1 MEPDVSQEATTT
13 ETVSPIAPR
22 AGYIFSVLEI
32 SPAPRRRRPRAPRI
46 HQRRRRGERWGRQ
59 SAFARCGGW
68 QPGCGSD
75 SAMLRLARQAYGE
88 GPGRS
93 RSGPISAIR
102 SSCSLA
108 PTPHAVPPPQ
118 SSLWRAVPPPLIQP
132 PPPRLSYQQR
142 CRSQISLGIR
152 GGCCS
157 GCRIGCRCVRFPR
170 RPRRDLSRRI
180 ERRRHLARRC
190 SAAPAR
196 RVWCGVS
203 VGG

>member
-1 MEPDVSQEATTT
+1 MIEFAPWRAT
-13 ETVSPIAPR
+13 SGMAP
-22 AGYIFSVLEI
+22 AS
-32 SPAPRRRRPRAPRI
+32 
-46 HQRRRRGERWGRQ
+46 
-59 SAFARCGGW
+59 SA
-68 QPGCGSD
+68 
-75 SAMLRLARQAYGE
+75 
-88 GPGRS
+88 
-93 RSGPISAIR
+93 

-203 VGG
+203 VGAEAGAVPGAGSRRQSSTSSAVASDIRARHAPRRRAAQRARTRLARAPWWPATAPETKSGAVAGAGA

>member
-1 MEPDVSQEATTT
+1 MALHNYVCKVHESLKSSFALVSQARVPYYCPVRSARSGSGSMRCI
-13 ETVSPIAPR
+13 TVHSTNLR
-22 AGYIFSVLEI
+22 V
-32 SPAPRRRRPRAPRI
+32 RPRGLWSLLRVQRSEHVQFAPWRATS
-46 HQRRRRGERWGRQ
+46 GMAPAS
-59 SAFARCGGW
+59 SA
-68 QPGCGSD
+68 
-75 SAMLRLARQAYGE
+75 
-88 GPGRS
+88 
-93 RSGPISAIR
+93 

-196 RVWCGVS
+196 CVWCGIS
-203 VGG
+203 VRG